1 LFKQICDDD
10 HVNSTDT
17 SDFLVFIETCKSL
30 EHCQIM
36 MVNKQ
41 KVYTNGVVSSCCCVK
56 SNTFRYSC

>member
-36 MVNKQ
+36 MVNMIIRFTQ
-41 KVYTNGVVSSCCCVK
+41 MVLSVHAAV
-56 SNTFRYSC
+56 